1 MLVTNLLPFALFDA
15 IVAGAAVTA
24 AVWAVRAKRMRS
36 WRYAGARLL
45 LMAGVAGLWFQLGWG
60 LNYRRVPMA
69 EQYALRPPPAP
80 DALEQFAIRAA
91 DAVRA
96 LSAELPRDAPPSAS
110 RVIADLAPA
119 FARVQERLGLPR
131 HARPGRPKRSLFNP
145 YFRWAA
151 IDGVTNPLVPEIM
164 VVSTLTPAE
173 AHATVAHEWG
183 HLAGF
188 ASEDEASF
196 VGWLVCL
203 EAGGAARYSGWLFA
217 LLKAAGAAP
226 DRAGEWIARAGPDA
240 LADIRRMRER
250 YLASS
255 ERVRQAASATY
266 DSFLRANRVPGGIE
280 SYDAVLQLM
289 LSSGPL
295 LPNR

>member
-1 MLVTNLLPFALFDA
+1 MV
-15 IVAGAAVTA
+15 IVAVTA
-24 AVWAVRAKRMRS
+24 CAAWWAIRAKRLRS
-36 WRYAGARLL
+36 WRFGVARLL
-45 LMAGVAGLWFQLGWG
+45 LIVGVLGVWFQLGWG
-60 LNYRRVPMA
+60 LNYRRVPIA
-69 EQYALRPPPAP
+69 TQYSLQLPGET
-80 DALEQFAIRAA
+80 DALERFALAAA
-91 DAVRA
+91 DMVRA
-96 LSAELPRDAPPSAS
+96 TSGELARDAAVSGS
-110 RVIADLAPA
+110 RVVSDLAPA
-119 FARVQERLGLPR
+119 FARVQTRLGLSP
-131 HARPGRPKRSLFNP
+131 HARPGRPKHSLLNP

-151 IDGVTNPLVPEIM
+151 IDGVTNPLTPEIM

-173 AHATVAHEWG
+173 VHATVAHEWG

-226 DRAGEWIARAGPDA
+226 DRAGAWLQRAGPDA
-240 LADIRRMRER
+240 LGDIRLMQER
-250 YLASS
+250 YRSSS

-266 DSFLRANRVPGGIE
+266 DQFLRANRVRGGIE

-289 LSSGPL
+289 LSAEPL
-295 LPNR
+295 LPAR